1 MTAEFFIT
9 PEDKTSIVLKTNVD
23 AIKYLCCI
31 SADSPVEEDIASLIR
46 KHSDFIL
53 MASEKVLQGER
64 LSIKSVK

>member
-1 MTAEFFIT
+1 MTEEFFLT
-9 PEDKTSIVLKTNVD
+9 PEDKTSVVLKTNSD
-23 AIKYLCCI
+23 IIKYLCRI
-31 SADSPVEEDIASLIR
+31 SDSPLEEDIASLIR